1 MKKIQLKVIC
11 NRLNRL
17 CRRLISRKTEKEKNT
32 MPKFDI
38 IIRAEGCAEKTE
50 QGVYAS
56 SAAELRQLYEMCG
69 EQIEIVKQHA
79 DTKAT
84 ESADNRTLGFD
95 APRIS
100 ITESSGHHPQFSDED
115 PRLFVPPAPVVEK
128 IIMVNGEQIKIV
140 GDEVYRRL
148 WKNYAETDPENETI
162 RVVYE
167 KTGKPIKMDG
177 KIIQTKEWVLQ

>member
-1 MKKIQLKVIC
+1 
-11 NRLNRL
+11 
-17 CRRLISRKTEKEKNT
+17 

-38 IIRAEGCAEKTE
+38 IIRADGCAEKTE

-79 DTKAT
+79 DTKTAVQT
-84 ESADNRTLGFD
+84 DNRIIGPEALYD
-95 APRIS
+95 S
-100 ITESSGHHPQFSDED
+100 ITCEPATTYSQFNAVE
-115 PRLFVPPAPVVEK
+115 PRVFVPAAAAPVVEK

-140 GDEVYRRL
+140 GDEVYRRI